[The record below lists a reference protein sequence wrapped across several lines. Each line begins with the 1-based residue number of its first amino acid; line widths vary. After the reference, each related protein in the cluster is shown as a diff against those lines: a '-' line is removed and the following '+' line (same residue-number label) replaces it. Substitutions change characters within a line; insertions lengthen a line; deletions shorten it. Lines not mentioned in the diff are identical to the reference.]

1 MRDMVPRDDRS
12 IRNIPVPP
20 AHHKRAPA
28 YADDYVPPPPPQGDY
43 RQPQPP
49 TRAPRR
55 GGRRLLW
62 IGIVIIVV
70 CAIGGLL
77 LSTLF
82 AGATVTVYPREAQ
95 VTVPPTLNAQP
106 NAPVGTLSYE
116 IMTVTRSA
124 STTVQATGSKE
135 VKRTASGV
143 ITIYNLFSVEE
154 QRLIANTRF
163 EAPDGK
169 IYRVRDSVI
178 VPGMKGTT
186 PGMATATV
194 FADTAGASYNRAEK
208 TRFTIPGFKGDPRYE
223 KFYAEAATIG
233 GGFVGPEPTV
243 AGADLTK
250 AREALQQGLAQA
262 AQSTLGAQIPPGY
275 MPVPGTIQV
284 TYSEISQSP
293 GQNNTA
299 ILGQSATMSA
309 AIVSQEVLANVIAK
323 QTVEGYSGEPVMLK
337 DVTAVALSVA
347 STTKIAD
354 GRMTVNLSGTP
365 TLVWRYDSEKLITSL
380 IGKNK
385 GEFETIIEAFAP
397 AIMRAE
403 AKLRPF
409 WDGSFPDDRAKIK
422 IEEAEGGPR

>member
-12 IRNIPVPP
+12 IRNIPVPQ
-20 AHHKRAPA
+20 AHQQRRQA
-28 YADDYVPPPPPQGDY
+28 YVDDYAPPPPQGDY
-43 RQPQPP
+43 RQPQPTP
-49 TRAPRR
+49 RLPRR
-55 GGRRLLW
+55 GSRRLLW
-62 IGIVIIVV
+62 IGIIIVTL

-135 VKRTASGV
+135 VSRTASGV
-143 ITIYNLFSVEE
+143 ITIYNLFSADE

-169 IYRVRDSVI
+169 IYRVRDSVV

-186 PGMATATV
+186 PGTATATV

-208 TRFTIPGFKGDPRYE
+208 TRFTIPGFKGDPRYD
-223 KFYAEAATIG
+223 KFYAEAATISG
-233 GGFVGPEPTV
+233 GYIGPEPTV
-243 AGADLTK
+243 AAVDLAK

-262 AQSTLGAQIPPGY
+262 AQSTLGAQIPTGY
-275 MPVPGTIQV
+275 LPVPGTIQV
-284 TYSEISQSP
+284 TYSEISQAP

-299 ILGQSATMSA
+299 VLGQSATMSA
-309 AIVSQEVLANVIAK
+309 AIISQEVLASVIAK
-323 QTVEGYSGEPVMLK
+323 HAVQGYQGESVMFK
-337 DVTAVALSVA
+337 DATEVIVSVA
-347 STTKIAD
+347 STTKLSD

-365 TLVWRYDSEKLITSL
+365 TLVWRYDSEKLISSL
-380 IGKNK
+380 VGKNK

-409 WDGSFPDDRAKIK
+409 WDSSFPDDRAKIK
-422 IEEAEGGPR
+422 VEEAALGPR